1 MALTSISVPGPHSV
15 LCTGDTIST
24 RPAYEY
30 DEDGNKTNQQKRDDQ
45 GKPLF
50 SLRGAVP
57 LVAGEVV
64 ADGSIHLAQEIESAT
79 VRPGQIFSVDQ
90 AVFHVRAAR
99 GFGLTGT
106 LRGVRLA
113 RAGGEGKK

>member
-1 MALTSISVPGPHSV
+1 MALTSLPVPGTHSV

-64 ADGSIHLAQEIESAT
+64 ADGSIHLAQEIDSAT
-79 VRPGQIFSVDQ
+79 VRPGQIFTVEQ
-90 AVFHVRAAR
+90 AVFTVRAAR

-106 LRGVRLA
+106 LRGVRLTKPG
-113 RAGGEGKK
+113 GGEK